1 MHFSTCVRD
10 RNLCQRNI
18 HNKTKTRTPQTGQPQ
33 QTNKQQTCLP
43 TRLVPAG
50 ALDHHPP
57 TTRKDVLYIA
67 TLNTRTLRTQES
79 LLELEQSLGNIKC
92 DILGISEMRRLGEK
106 IEERAGYILYQKG
119 EIAGHRG
126 VGFLIKQPLKKY
138 IQELIGISDRLAIL
152 NIKLP
157 GYKKPWA
164 IIQAYAPT
172 EQADLPVLEAFYEEL
187 SLAIK
192 SNADNHIIL
201 MGDFN
206 AQIGTRQNIHEYVL
220 GKFGYGKR
228 SRNGQKLVEFLM
240 EHNLSALNSFF
251 KKNQRNKW
259 TWISPDGSTKNEID
273 YIMSNFPKTI
283 TDTTVISNLNFNT
296 NHRMV
301 RCSLRVS
308 QPKMSRYHIKTNINH
323 QPRQPCP
330 NKSNN
335 IILKEVENQINN
347 AQLNTTQKYEILEKE
362 LQYLNTRSSNNMKGN
377 KPQFSEH
384 TRQQINERK
393 KLMTNQSRKENRNL
407 ISDLSKK
414 IRESIR
420 KDRKVKRLK
429 TLEYHIQKTGGV
441 KKALKELRE
450 SGKEWIPKL
459 KKRSKTTA
467 IRQNI
472 NDLATNFYRQL
483 YSKQDT
489 ETTRHY
495 NEIAKEQTN
504 RATYEPVAAILQCEV
519 EKAIRS
525 QKTEKSPGPDKI
537 TNELMRGTLEEL
549 TQILTTIFNEILLSG
564 HIPEQWT
571 KSHIILIHK
580 KGDKENI
587 ENYRPIS
594 LMSNVYK
601 VFAKIILERIS
612 ALLDDQQ
619 PVEQA
624 GFRKGFS
631 TIDHIHT
638 IKQVLEKCNEYNK
651 KIYLAFIDYAKAFDS
666 LNHKYI
672 WESLEQQ
679 GIPNQYT
686 NIIKT
691 IYSNSKAKIQ
701 LETLGE
707 EFIIQRGV
715 RQGDPLS
722 PKLFSAVL
730 ENIFRKL
737 TWDKYGININGS
749 KLHHLRFADD
759 LILLDEHPKNLES
772 MINSLN
778 EESIKVGLK
787 MNTSKTKVMTNTAK
801 VTITVNNSA
810 LEYVE
815 DYIYLGQV
823 ISTKDQMTKEINLR
837 IASGWKKY
845 WALKEIMKS
854 KELGISM
861 KRKTFNSCIL
871 PCLTYG
877 CETWTLTKALREK
890 LAVAQRAM
898 ERSLTGYKRQDK
910 IRNNDL
916 RSITKLTDVLTRVD
930 QQKWRW
936 TGHMMRD
943 KLGKWSRK
951 VTEWYPRDGKRN
963 RGRQNSRWEDELK
976 RTAGP
981 YWRRV
986 TQDRQQWKLLE
997 EAFANR
1003 HAEVRDIL

>member
-1 MHFSTCVRD
+1 
-10 RNLCQRNI
+10 
-18 HNKTKTRTPQTGQPQ
+18 
-33 QTNKQQTCLP
+33 
-43 TRLVPAG
+43 
-50 ALDHHPP
+50 
-57 TTRKDVLYIA
+57 
-67 TLNTRTLRTQES
+67 
-79 LLELEQSLGNIKC
+79 
-92 DILGISEMRRLGEK
+92 MRRLGEK
-106 IEERAGYILYQKG
+106 IEEHANYILYQKG

-126 VGFLIKQPLKKY
+126 VGFLIKQSLKKY

-152 NIKLP
+152 NMKLP
-157 GYKKPWA
+157 GYKKQWT

-172 EQADLPVLEAFYEEL
+172 EQAEQTVLEAFYEDL
-187 SLAIK
+187 SQAIK
-192 SNADNHIIL
+192 NNAEKYIIL

-206 AQIGTRQNIHEYVL
+206 AQIGTRQNIKEYVL

-240 EHNLSALNSFF
+240 EHNLSALNSIF
-251 KKNQRNKW
+251 KKSQRNKW

-273 YIMSNFPKTI
+273 YIISNYPKAF

-301 RCSLRVS
+301 RCSLRTS
-308 QPKMSRYHIKTNINH
+308 QPRKSRNHIKPNLKHQSRQPWLKMSNTV
-323 QPRQPCP
+323 
-330 NKSNN
+330 
-335 IILKEVENQINN
+335 LKGVENHITNVK
-347 AQLNTTQKYEILEKE
+347 LNTTQKYEILEKE
-362 LQYLNTRSSNNMKGN
+362 LQYINTQSGNTHIGN
-377 KPQFSEH
+377 KSQLSEH
-384 TRQQINERK
+384 TLQQIDERK
-393 KLMTNQSRKENRNL
+393 KLITHQSRKENRNL
-407 ISDLSKK
+407 ISDLSKR

-450 SGKEWIPKL
+450 SGKEWVPKL
-459 KKRSKTTA
+459 KRRSKTIT

-472 NDLATNFYRQL
+472 NDLATDFYRQL
-483 YSKQDT
+483 YSKQDA
-489 ETTRHY
+489 ESTRHY
-495 NEIAKEQTN
+495 NETDKEQN
-504 RATYEPVAAILQCEV
+504 NQATFEPVAAILQCEV
-519 EKAIRS
+519 EKAIKS

-549 TQILTTIFNEILLSG
+549 APILTTIFNEIILSG
-564 HIPEQWT
+564 QIPEQWA

-601 VFAKIILERIS
+601 VFAKIILDRIS
-612 ALLDDQQ
+612 TLLDEQQ

-638 IKQVLEKCNEYNK
+638 VKQVLEKYNEYNK
-651 KIYLAFIDYAKAFDS
+651 KIYLAFVDYAKAFDS
-666 LNHKYI
+666 LNHEYI
-672 WESLEQQ
+672 WASLEQQ
-679 GIPNQYT
+679 GIPNHYT

-701 LETLGE
+701 METLGE
-707 EFIIQRGV
+707 EFCIQRGV

-730 ENIFRKL
+730 ESICRKL
-737 TWDKYGININGS
+737 NWDKYGININGS

-759 LILLDEHPKNLES
+759 LILLDEHPENLES
-772 MINSLN
+772 MINNLN
-778 EESIKVGLK
+778 DESIKVGLK

-801 VTITVNNSA
+801 VDIRVKDGV

-815 DYIYLGQV
+815 DYTYLGQV

-837 IASGWKKY
+837 IATGWKKY

-854 KELGISM
+854 KELGMST
-861 KRKTFNSCIL
+861 KRKIFNSCIL

-890 LAVAQRAM
+890 LAVAQRGM
-898 ERSLTGYKRQDK
+898 ERSMTGYKRQDK

-916 RSITKLTDVLTRVD
+916 RSITKLTDILTRVD

-981 YWRRV
+981 NWRRV
-986 TQDRQQWKLLE
+986 TQDRQQWKMLE
-997 EAFANR
+997 EAFARR